1 MSIVKIVPPDNVYS
15 VWDKVEPYIT
25 EALKHSGGEYS
36 AEYLKILIIQG
47 RQVLLVAV
55 DENDAIH
62 GVCTVEFVNFPN
74 DRIAYVTAFGG
85 AGVAYKNIWAQFENW
100 LRLSGATK
108 FRASTYESAARLY
121 RKAFGTEIKYIVVE
135 KDL

>member
-1 MSIVKIVPPDNVYS
+1 MSIVHIVPPDNLHG

-55 DENDAIH
+55 NEANVIH
-62 GVCTVEFVNFPN
+62 GVCTVEFVNYPN

-85 AGVAYKNIWAQFENW
+85 VGVANKDIWAQFENW
-100 LRLSGATK
+100 LKLSGATK

-121 RKAFGTEIKYIVVE
+121 RKAFGTKIKYIVVE